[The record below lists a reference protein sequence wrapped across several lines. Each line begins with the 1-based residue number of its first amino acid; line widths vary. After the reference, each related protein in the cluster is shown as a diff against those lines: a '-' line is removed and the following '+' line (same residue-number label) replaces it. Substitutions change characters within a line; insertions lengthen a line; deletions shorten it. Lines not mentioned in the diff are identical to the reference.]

1 MSIEEKRREAFEAWF
16 VSIASPELLFAPDG
30 SQVKLFDRCQ
40 DGYRICLVDACW
52 KSWGAALDS
61 VEIDLPTPEESY
73 GSMGEGMGDPWLSYD
88 MDAVKAAIE
97 ACGLKVKV

>member
-1 MSIEEKRREAFEAWF
+1 MSIEEKRREAFEAWAKLHGLDRIGK
-16 VSIASPELLFAPDG
+16 IA
-30 SQVKLFDRCQ
+30 
-40 DGYRICLVDACW
+40 GYTGRVADHPAMGGYW
-52 KSWGAALDS
+52 HGWNAALDS
-61 VEIDLPTPEESY
+61 VEIELPTPEESY